1 MEMIWVVLMVF
12 VILVAVA
19 LAISG
24 AVFAFSKF
32 RTGSGVRIPLRL
44 LLRLYIYV
52 VIIVG
57 LLLLTQGV
65 TELARAGLAGAGGK
79 DFSYRPVFV
88 NIPGEQGLRAPKPVE
103 LKDRA
108 ELTEAEL
115 EELSLVLAEREEKS
129 LELRREA
136 RLKGLDRALK
146 EGIIKGLTFTI
157 VGALIWIA
165 HVLGR
170 GWLETR
176 EERESPI
183 NRIYLILVVVMFGVI
198 TLVNLPQGIFEGF
211 RFYLLDPLDEFGRN
225 SPPGDKLGLAIAT
238 APIWIIYLAGAIR
251 AVRRGS

>member
-1 MEMIWVVLMVF
+1 MEAIWIALVVF
-12 VILVAVA
+12 VVLVAVG
-19 LAISG
+19 LVISG
-24 AVFAFSKF
+24 AVFTFLRF

-44 LLRLYIYV
+44 LLRLYIYI

-65 TELARAGLAGAGGK
+65 TELVRAGLAGAGGK
-79 DFSYRPVFV
+79 DFSYRPVFAK
-88 NIPGEQGLRAPKPVE
+88 IPGEVGLRAPRPVE

-108 ELTEAEL
+108 ELTEEEL
-115 EELSLVLAEREEKS
+115 EELSRVIAEREEKS

-136 RLKGLDRALK
+136 RRKGLDQASK
-146 EGIIKGLTFTI
+146 EGIIEGVTFTI

-165 HVLGR
+165 HVMGR

-183 NRIYLILVVVMFGVI
+183 NRIYLVLVVVIFGVI
-198 TLVNLPQGIFEGF
+198 TIVNLPQGISEGF
-211 RFYLLDPLDEFGRN
+211 RFYLLDPLDEFSRD

>member
-1 MEMIWVVLMVF
+1 MEVIWVVMIAF
-12 VILVAVA
+12 IILVAVA
-19 LAISG
+19 LVVAG
-24 AVFAFSKF
+24 AVFTFSKLK
-32 RTGSGVRIPLRL
+32 TGSTVRISLRL

-65 TELARAGLAGAGGK
+65 TELVRAGLAGAGGK

-88 NIPGEQGLRAPKPVE
+88 NIPGEQVLRAPKPVE

-115 EELSLVLAEREEKS
+115 KELSIVIAEREEKS

-165 HVLGR
+165 HVMGR

-183 NRIYLILVVVMFGVI
+183 NRIYLILVVVIFGVI
-198 TLVNLPQGIFEGF
+198 TLVHLPQGIFESF

-238 APIWIIYLAGAIR
+238 APIWIMYLVGAIR